1 MYKHALLNRDK
12 MTPRE
17 ALDILIEGNQR
28 FTQNIT
34 ANKDL
39 QQLINL
45 TKDKQHPFASVLSCS
60 DSRAPV
66 EMLFDQALGD
76 IFSVRLAG
84 NIASNYAVA
93 SLEFGTKY
101 LQSKLIV
108 VLGHTSCGAIKAACD
123 DFQDGHITDLI
134 ELIKPAVANENSV
147 QNTRDSTN
155 NEFVTKV
162 CEQNIR
168 HQINQII
175 LSSEIIRGLLESK
188 SIGLV
193 GGLYDLSNGKVN
205 FIEDTFRFN

>member
-1 MYKHALLNRDK
+1 MYKHPLLNRDK
-12 MTPRE
+12 MTPKE

-205 FIEDTFRFN
+205 FIEDTFTF

>member
-1 MYKHALLNRDK
+1 MYKHPLLNRDK

-84 NIASNYAVA
+84 NIASNYAIA

-175 LSSEIIRGLLESK
+175 LSSEIIRVLLESK

-193 GGLYDLSNGKVN
+193 GGLYNLSNGKVN
-205 FIEDTFRFN
+205 FLEDTFTL

>member
-1 MYKHALLNRDK
+1 

-147 QNTRDSTN
+147 QNTRDSSN
-155 NEFVTKV
+155 NEFLTKV

-175 LSSEIIRGLLESK
+175 LSSEIIRDLLESK

-205 FIEDTFRFN
+205 FIEDTFTF

>member
-1 MYKHALLNRDK
+1 MYKHPLLNRDK

-147 QNTRDSTN
+147 QNTRDSSN
-155 NEFVTKV
+155 NEFLTKV

-205 FIEDTFRFN
+205 FIEDTFTF

>member
-1 MYKHALLNRDK
+1 MYKHPLLNRDK

-84 NIASNYAVA
+84 NIASNYAIA

-205 FIEDTFRFN
+205 FIEDTFTF

>member
-1 MYKHALLNRDK
+1 MYKHPLLNRDK

-66 EMLFDQALGD
+66 EILFDQALGD

-84 NIASNYAVA
+84 NIASNYAIA

-175 LSSEIIRGLLESK
+175 LSSEIIRGLLERK

-205 FIEDTFRFN
+205 FIEDTFTF